1 MTKQRMSS
9 ILKNIRGLPGFKPVF
24 LFLVACLVY
33 ANTLSNAFT
42 NWDDVAL
49 IVNNEQ
55 IRSLAPVQLAS
66 IFDFR
71 RGGTYQPI
79 RELSYAIDFRFW
91 ELNPVGYHIHNI
103 LLHALSAV
111 ILFLLLRKLLPR
123 VAGSERYAVRDI
135 QWAAFATAL
144 LFAVHPVC
152 VESVA
157 WLSGR
162 KYVLL
167 AFFSFACLFLF
178 LTGYQASALHRW
190 MRYGACVGLSVL
202 ALLSSPFGAALPLM
216 LLVVV
221 FVTAPAGR
229 FWQTVK
235 DRWQFLLVF
244 GLVLLPVTAGIMWRL
259 IPGRPGWDNFSRLAG
274 TLLHV
279 LFDYGRNLLVPL
291 WLNCRYPNVTVYSLW
306 HLKIIVVLVVLG
318 LYAVLVLRCLRTGN
332 KLFFL
337 CGAWFLV
344 FWLPASNIIPIST
357 RMADRYIYVA
367 FPGLVMLGCFLFL
380 EVKQRVSL
388 IVARKLGIIA
398 FFCLWA
404 VVACFSALTLSRNT
418 VFRNSGTLWAD
429 SLKKTPD
436 NPFAHNNLGVHLLY
450 IEKDVQSAIS
460 HFEQAIH
467 YSTDSTQPRENLF
480 DAFIQVNNCAQAV
493 RVAQE
498 LVTLGPDSSKWHSYL
513 GNALMCIKDHEA
525 AIIAYQKAL
534 SLNPAHKPAL
544 TSLSFLLIQKRQYEA
559 AHQLLKTAVDKGIT
573 SVDILFNLGVIKR
586 LQGDIPGAIDCFL
599 QVVEKDP
606 SDAMAHFLLGM
617 AYQQSGLPELANLH
631 IRTARHLDPD
641 NPDFNQVKISKASG
655 PVVPHVSGNT
665 LKSSEIMEP

>member
-1 MTKQRMSS
+1 MTEQRMSS
-9 ILKNIRGLPGFKPVF
+9 ILRKIRGLSGLKPVF
-24 LFLVACLVY
+24 IFLVVCLVY
-33 ANTLSNAFT
+33 ANTLPNAFT
-42 NWDDVAL
+42 NWDDVDL

-55 IRSLAPVQLAS
+55 IRSLAPAKLAAM
-66 IFDFR
+66 FDFS

-79 RELSYAIDFRFW
+79 RVLSYAIDFRFW

-111 ILFLLLRKLLPR
+111 MLFFLLRKLLPR
-123 VAGSERYAVRDI
+123 VAGSEHYADRDI
-135 QWAAFATAL
+135 HWVAFATAL

-162 KYVLL
+162 KYVLV
-167 AFFSFACLFLF
+167 AFFSFACLYLF
-178 LTGYQASALHRW
+178 VTGYQTPILARW
-190 MRYGACVGLSVL
+190 QLYVACVGLAVL

-221 FVTAPAGR
+221 FVTAPIGR

-235 DRWQFLLVF
+235 TRWQFLLIL
-244 GLVLLPVTAGIMWRL
+244 GLVLLPVIAGIMWRL
-259 IPGRPGWDNFSRLAG
+259 IPGRPGWDNFSRMAG

-291 WLNCRYPNVTVYSLW
+291 WLNCRYPDVIVFSLW
-306 HLKIIVVLVVLG
+306 HLKIIVALVVLG
-318 LYAVLVLRCLRTGN
+318 LFAVLVLRCLRSGN

-388 IVARKLGIIA
+388 ILARKLVIIA

-404 VVACFSALTLSRNT
+404 LVACFSALTLSRNT
-418 VFRNSGTLWAD
+418 VFRNSGTLWGD

-436 NPFAHNNLGVHLLY
+436 NAFAHNNLGVHLLY
-450 IEKDVQSAIS
+450 VEKDVQSAIF
-460 HFEQAIH
+460 HFEQAIRFSPH
-467 YSTDSTQPRENLF
+467 STQPRENLF
-480 DAFIQVNNCAQAV
+480 DAFIQLNDCTQAV
-493 RVAQE
+493 RVGQE
-498 LVTLGPDSSKWHSYL
+498 LVTIGHDSSKWYSHL
-513 GNALMCIKDHEA
+513 GNALMCIKDYEA

-534 SLNPAHKPAL
+534 SLNSAHKPAL
-544 TSLSFLLIQKRQYEA
+544 SSLAFLLIQKKQYDS
-559 AHQLLKTAVDKGIT
+559 AHQLLQTAVDKGII

-586 LQGDIPGAIDCFL
+586 LQADIPGAIHCFL

-606 SDAMAHFLLGM
+606 SDAMAHFLLGL
-617 AYQQSGLPELANLH
+617 AYQQSGLPDLADHH
-631 IRTARHLDPD
+631 IRTARHLDPGNSNF
-641 NPDFNQVKISKASG
+641 NPAGISDVSD
-655 PVVPHVSGNT
+655 PVPPVPGNT
-665 LKSSEIMEP
+665 PKSSEIMEP

>member
-1 MTKQRMSS
+1 MTEQRMSS
-9 ILKNIRGLPGFKPVF
+9 ILTNIRGLPGLKPVF

-49 IVNNEQ
+49 IVTNER
-55 IRSLAPVQLAS
+55 IRSLSPAHVAVM
-66 IFDFR
+66 FDFS

-111 ILFLLLRKLLPR
+111 ILFFLLRKLLPR
-123 VAGSERYAVRDI
+123 VSGSEHYADRDI
-135 QWAAFATAL
+135 HWVAFVTAL

-152 VESVA
+152 VESVT

-162 KYVLL
+162 KYVLV

-178 LTGYQASALHRW
+178 VTGDQTRVLPRW
-190 MRYGACVGLSVL
+190 LRYGACVGLAVL

-221 FVTAPAGR
+221 FVTAPTGR

-235 DRWQFLLVF
+235 ARWQFLLVF
-244 GLVLLPVTAGIMWRL
+244 GLVLLPVIAGIMWRL
-259 IPGRPGWDNFSRLAG
+259 IPGRPGWDNFSRMAG
-274 TLLHV
+274 TLLQV

-291 WLNCRYPNVTVYSLW
+291 WLNCRYPDVTVYSLW

-318 LYAVLVLRCLRTGN
+318 LYTVLALRCLRSGN

-337 CGAWFLV
+337 CGAWFLI

-380 EVKQRVSL
+380 EVKQRMPL

-418 VFRNSGTLWAD
+418 VFSNSGTLWAD

-450 IEKDVQSAIS
+450 FENDVQSAIS
-460 HFEQAIH
+460 HFEQAIRISPH
-467 YSTDSTQPRENLF
+467 STQPRENLF
-480 DAFIQVNNCAQAV
+480 DAFIQLNDCAQAV
-493 RVAQE
+493 RVGQE
-498 LVTLGPDSSKWHSYL
+498 LVTLDTDSSKWHYYL
-513 GNALMCIKDHEA
+513 GNALMCIEDHEA
-525 AIIAYQKAL
+525 AIFAYQKAL

-544 TSLSFLLIQKRQYEA
+544 TSLAFLLIKKRQYDS
-559 AHQLLKTAVDKGIT
+559 AHKLLQPAVDKGIT
-573 SVDILFNLGVIKR
+573 SVNILFNLGVIKR
-586 LQGDIPGAIDCFL
+586 LQADIPGAIDCFL

-606 SDAMAHFLLGM
+606 SDAMAHFLLGL
-617 AYQQSGLPELANLH
+617 AYQQSGLPDLANLH
-631 IRTARHLDPD
+631 LRTARHLDPG
-641 NPDFNQVKISKASG
+641 NPDFNQAAISKASD
-655 PVVPHVSGNT
+655 PVAPKFLET
-665 LKSSEIMEP
+665 P